1 MARGV
6 VLVKSSA
13 FGQHLLATLAF
24 FLLLNGGAGRYPAV
38 RCLRHHRFLEFGMG
52 NLMEWGLPLGG
63 ISTDEYHYGTSL
75 PLALFLF

>member
-38 RCLRHHRFLEFGMG
+38 RCLRHHRFLGFGIWEFDGMG
-52 NLMEWGLPLGG
+52 FAAWW
-63 ISTDEYHYGTSL
+63 D
-75 PLALFLF
+75 FD